1 MKKLLAIVLIIAML
15 IPAACAEIDL
25 TGMSF
30 NELRILYE
38 QVQQALID
46 TKQGGTVKVGSGLFI
61 VGKDIP
67 SGKWSITAE
76 EGGHVFLTVYKS
88 FDETRNEGK
97 GIFTYDWIYSP
108 SHRSYDEGDTTE
120 MTVYLQ
126 DGYCVEITSGSV
138 LFTPANSLSAGFFD

>member
-88 FDETRNEGK
+88 FDETKNEGK